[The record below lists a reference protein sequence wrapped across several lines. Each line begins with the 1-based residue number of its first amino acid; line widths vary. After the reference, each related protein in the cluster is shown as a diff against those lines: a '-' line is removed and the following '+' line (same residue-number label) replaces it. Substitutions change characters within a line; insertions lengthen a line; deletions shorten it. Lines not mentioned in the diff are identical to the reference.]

1 MTSNFTTRAKH
12 LLSRVHRLVDRYDWL
27 AQHEGWHFNVFDVLD
42 RTGDEVK
49 GHSAMIAALLDP
61 NGAHGQGTMFLKP
74 FLRQL
79 SAAGGPELPLSQS
92 DPVSSWSVR
101 TEVVC
106 SEGRGDSDDA
116 GRMDV
121 VLETRRS
128 LVVIENKVYAGDQWR
143 QLERYHAYLQR
154 CAQGRRTGL
163 VYLTIDGRKP
173 SRATLGNVP
182 ADQVTCMAYQ
192 EHIDTW
198 LDECIRATAL
208 LPRIRETL
216 VQYQAV
222 VRRLAGRGVFKELTM
237 EIVDLLV
244 HSPESVDNLRAAD
257 EITKALT
264 EAQATVQFE
273 FWKDL
278 EAGLNTR
285 LAGRLPPARAIE
297 EDRFNWALV
306 HQNQSYKGG
315 RKAADYGLG
324 FALPHISHDDN
335 TTVVL
340 FVAVWDHVYYGLR
353 VLENGSWHKGDD
365 PEDHKLLKTLKIDEL
380 LAERWPGWLGV
391 TYPNPRLNFRAFD
404 EECRQLADPARR
416 SERIDKL
423 VEEIQSL
430 VDLCTKRAQALGV
443 SNQDE
448 PCPD

>member
-1 MTSNFTTRAKH
+1 MTSDSLTLAKH
-12 LLSRVHRLVDRYDWL
+12 LLSCVHRLVDRYDWL

-42 RTGDEVK
+42 RAADEVK

-74 FLRQL
+74 FLSQL
-79 SAAGGPELPLSQS
+79 SATGGPELPLSQD

-154 CAQGRRTGL
+154 CAQGRTTGL

-182 ADQVTCMAYQ
+182 AGQIKCMAYQ

-198 LDECIRATAL
+198 LDECIRAAAL

-216 VQYQAV
+216 VQYQAAV
-222 VRRLAGRGVFKELTM
+222 GRLAGRGVFKELTM
-237 EIVDLLV
+237 EIVNLLV
-244 HSPESVDNLRAAD
+244 DSPESVDNLRAAD

-264 EAQATVQFE
+264 EAQAKVQFA
-273 FWKDL
+273 FWQDL
-278 EAGLNTR
+278 EARLTAR
-285 LAGRLPPARAIE
+285 LAERLPAARAIE
-297 EDRFNWALV
+297 KDRFNWALV
-306 HQNQSYKGG
+306 RQNQKRYKGG
-315 RKAADYGLG
+315 KKAADYGLG
-324 FALPHISHDDN
+324 FALPHLSRDDN
-335 TTVVL
+335 KVVVL
-340 FVAVWDHVYYGLR
+340 FVAVWDNVYYGLR
-353 VLENGSWHKGDD
+353 VLENDTWRKGDD
-365 PEDHKLLKTLKIDEL
+365 PQDHELLNALKTDDL
-380 LAERWPGWLGV
+380 LSERWPGWLGI

-404 EECRQLADPARR
+404 ENCRQLADPAKR
-416 SERIDKL
+416 SKRIDQL
-423 VEEIQSL
+423 VKEMQ
-430 VDLCTKRAQALGV
+430 DLLDRCAKSEV
-443 SNQDE
+443 
-448 PCPD
+448 